1 MFLQRKEALF
11 VDRKDCSKSTTIT
24 NSQSGPIS
32 PYSIALSVAVAAGQF
47 VPRMIDASRKGT
59 GTHTLLS
66 PS

>member
-32 PYSIALSVAVAAGQF
+32 PYSIALSVAAGQF
-47 VPRMIDASRKGT
+47 VPSLIDASRKGT